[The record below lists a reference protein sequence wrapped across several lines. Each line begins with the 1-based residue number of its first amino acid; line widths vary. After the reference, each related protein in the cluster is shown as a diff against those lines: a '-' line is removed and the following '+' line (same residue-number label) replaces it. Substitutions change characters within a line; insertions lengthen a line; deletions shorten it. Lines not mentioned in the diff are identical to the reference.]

1 MNMKRVSLLCAAI
14 VAVVCSI
21 LPASAQYYRTTHV
34 EDVQLHSGFQVSGKV
49 ADRWG
54 MVWGEELYFGNNISQ
69 FQKLYSRV
77 MLHYY
82 LKPNLTLSPMVM
94 HIINTPSKAHTMVYD
109 MNVIYTHRI
118 DRLAI
123 TLRGGTRVQDNLSAV
138 EVDRVVKP
146 ATELLARA
154 HVAVAYRASEQ
165 LEPFANIE
173 SFLILNPATCKMMP
187 DGANRNP
194 YTYTVG
200 YYPTRLRSNVGFKWH
215 INSNNILSF
224 YWRYDHTQSK
234 HLNLSIV
241 GKELYGII
249 TAKRTNNFVGVFYDY
264 KF

>member
-1 MNMKRVSLLCAAI
+1 MKKLYIICAVV
-14 VAVVCSI
+14 VAVVGST
-21 LPASAQYYRTTHV
+21 LSASAQYYQTSHV
-34 EDVQLHSGFQVSGKV
+34 EDLQLHSGFQVSGKV

-54 MVWGEELYFGNNISQ
+54 VVWGEELYFGNNISQ

-82 LKPNLTLSPMVM
+82 LKPNLTLSPLVM
-94 HIINTPSKAHTMVYD
+94 HIVNTPSKTHTLVHD
-109 MNVIYTHRI
+109 MNIIYTHRI

-123 TLRGGTRVQDNLSAV
+123 TLRAGTRLQDNLSAV
-138 EVDRVVKP
+138 EVDGVVKANP
-146 ATELLARA
+146 DFSARA
-154 HVAVAYRASEQ
+154 HIGAAYRLCEHF
-165 LEPFANIE
+165 EPFANIE
-173 SFLILNPATCKMMP
+173 TFLMLTPATCKMMP

-200 YYPTRLRSNVGFKWH
+200 YYPSRLRSNVGFKWH

>member
-1 MNMKRVSLLCAAI
+1 MKKLYIICAVV
-14 VAVVCSI
+14 VAVVGST
-21 LPASAQYYRTTHV
+21 LSASAQYYQTSHV
-34 EDVQLHSGFQVSGKV
+34 EDLQLHSGFQVSGKV

-54 MVWGEELYFGNNISQ
+54 VVWGEELYFGNNISQ

-82 LKPNLTLSPMVM
+82 LKPNLTLSPLVM
-94 HIINTPSKAHTMVYD
+94 HIVNTPSKTHTLVHD
-109 MNVIYTHRI
+109 MNIIYTHRI

-123 TLRGGTRVQDNLSAV
+123 TLRAGTRLQDNLSAV
-138 EVDRVVKP
+138 EVDGVVKANP
-146 ATELLARA
+146 DFSARA
-154 HVAVAYRASEQ
+154 HIGAAYRLCEQ

-173 SFLILNPATCKMMP
+173 TFLMLTPATCKMMP

-200 YYPTRLRSNVGFKWH
+200 YYPSRLRSNVGFKWH

>member
-1 MNMKRVSLLCAAI
+1 MKKLYIICAVV
-14 VAVVCSI
+14 VAVVGST
-21 LPASAQYYRTTHV
+21 LSASAQYYQTSHV
-34 EDVQLHSGFQVSGKV
+34 EDLQLHSGFQVSGKL

-54 MVWGEELYFGNNISQ
+54 VVWGEELYFGNNISQ

-82 LKPNLTLSPMVM
+82 LKPNLTLSPLVM
-94 HIINTPSKAHTMVYD
+94 HIVNTPSKTHTLVHD
-109 MNVIYTHRI
+109 MNIIYTHRI

-123 TLRGGTRVQDNLSAV
+123 TLRAGTRLQDNLSAV
-138 EVDRVVKP
+138 EVDGVVKANP
-146 ATELLARA
+146 DFSARA
-154 HVAVAYRASEQ
+154 HIGAAYRLCEQ

-173 SFLILNPATCKMMP
+173 TFLMLTPATCKMMP

-200 YYPTRLRSNVGFKWH
+200 YYPSRLRSNVGFKWH

>member
-1 MNMKRVSLLCAAI
+1 MKKLYIICAVV
-14 VAVVCSI
+14 VAVVGST
-21 LPASAQYYRTTHV
+21 LSASAQYYQTSHV
-34 EDVQLHSGFQVSGKV
+34 EDLQLHSGFQVSGKV

-54 MVWGEELYFGNNISQ
+54 VVWGEELYFGNNISQ

-82 LKPNLTLSPMVM
+82 LKPNLTLSPLVM
-94 HIINTPSKAHTMVYD
+94 HVVNTPSKTHTLVHD
-109 MNVIYTHRI
+109 MNIIYTHRI

-123 TLRGGTRVQDNLSAV
+123 TLRAGTRLQDNLSDV
-138 EVDRVVKP
+138 EVDGVVKANP
-146 ATELLARA
+146 DFSARA
-154 HVAVAYRASEQ
+154 HIGAAYRLCEQ

-173 SFLILNPATCKMMP
+173 TFLMLTPATCKMMP

-200 YYPTRLRSNVGFKWH
+200 YYPSRLRSNVGFKWH

>member
-1 MNMKRVSLLCAAI
+1 MKKLYIICAVV
-14 VAVVCSI
+14 VAVVGST
-21 LPASAQYYRTTHV
+21 LSASAQYYQTSHV
-34 EDVQLHSGFQVSGKV
+34 EDLQLHSGFQVSGKV

-54 MVWGEELYFGNNISQ
+54 VVWGEELYFGNNISQ

-82 LKPNLTLSPMVM
+82 LKPNLTLSPLVM
-94 HIINTPSKAHTMVYD
+94 HVVNTPSKTHTLVHD
-109 MNVIYTHRI
+109 MNIIYTHRI

-123 TLRGGTRVQDNLSAV
+123 TLRAGTRLQDNLSAV
-138 EVDRVVKP
+138 EVDGVVKANP
-146 ATELLARA
+146 DFSARA
-154 HVAVAYRASEQ
+154 HIGAAYRLCEQ

-173 SFLILNPATCKMMP
+173 TFLMLTPATCKMMP

-200 YYPTRLRSNVGFKWH
+200 YYPSRLRSNVGFKWH